1 MFRNK
6 GKNKMI
12 ILALFVDL
20 LVAGFTS
27 QAASLQMEPTA
38 DIKAAEMAEHELVNK
53 TLANSITIS
62 AIENTKEMISDK
74 AEEAARQ
81 AALAQQQAYDLELLA
96 SIIFCEA
103 GNQSYE
109 GQVAVGAVVMNRV
122 NSTSYPN
129 TIEEVIYQSGQFTPA
144 MTGWLDRVRTSA
156 GYTDAAMQAAKDALA
171 GVNPIGNCL
180 YFDQGGCGMK
190 IGDHF
195 FHW

>member
-12 ILALFVDL
+12 ILALFVGL

-27 QAASLQMEPTA
+27 QAASLQMEQTA
-38 DIKAAEMAEHELVNK
+38 DVKAAEMAEHELVNK

-62 AIENTKEMISDK
+62 AIENTKEMIGDK

-81 AALAQQQAYDLELLA
+81 AAWAQQQAYDLELLA

-156 GYTDAAMQAAKDALA
+156 CYTDAAKQAAKDALT

-180 YFDQGGCGMK
+180 YFDQGGSGMQ

-195 FHW
+195 FH